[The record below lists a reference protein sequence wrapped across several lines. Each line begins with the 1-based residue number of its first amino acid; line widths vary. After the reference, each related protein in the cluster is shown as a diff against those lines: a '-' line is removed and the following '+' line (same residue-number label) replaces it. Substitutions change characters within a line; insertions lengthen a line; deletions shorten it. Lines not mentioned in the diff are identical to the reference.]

1 MSFLSVSDHLI
12 DWPDLPVWQL
22 KILLR
27 VQPGYIYVILV
38 QGILGV
44 PSLIHD
50 GENTDLVVKNIDCRI
65 REGVGWL
72 VRDSGMMWEMRAAN

>member
-1 MSFLSVSDHLI
+1 MSFLSVSGHLI

-27 VQPGYIYVILV
+27 VQPGYMYVILV

-50 GENTDLVVKNIDCRI
+50 GENTDLVVNLKISTAVLGR
-65 REGVGWL
+65 GLVGWFGI
-72 VRDSGMMWEMRAAN
+72 VG